1 LWYVR
6 HTKPPIVMKYSITPF
21 FLFLS
26 AYCLHAQDA
35 PVTYNNDVGFN
46 TTFALQGV
54 FNSNQTPFSLMYKKY
69 VAEKRAWRLG
79 VDTYVNIN
87 KTDSKTS
94 TSSFTDYSSG
104 YVGLVVGMEKQ
115 NQIDKRWVWY
125 YGGDF
130 VPYHSFTNSDS
141 FSNGELFWEEQYKEF
156 GLGLRPFLGIRFD
169 ISPRLYLSAEANL
182 LLSYA
187 RTKSYA
193 SNVND
198 PIPSRD
204 IEGSH
209 LVVTASP
216 ASGLFLYYRF

>member
-1 LWYVR
+1 MVATLN
-6 HTKPPIVMKYSITPF
+6 PIVMKNFIGPF
-21 FLFLS
+21 LLLLFVH
-26 AYCLHAQDA
+26 CLQAQDV
-35 PVTYNNDVGFN
+35 PVSYQNDIGFN

-54 FNSNQTPFSLMYKKY
+54 FNSNQTPFSLMYKRYK
-69 VAEKRAWRLG
+69 AEKKALRLG
-79 VDTYVNIN
+79 MDTYVNIN

-104 YVGLVVGMEKQ
+104 YVGMVAGMELQ

-130 VPYHSFTNSDS
+130 VPFFSFTNQYS

-169 ISPRLYLSAEANL
+169 ISPRLYLSAEANV

-204 IEGSH
+204 IEGAH
-209 LVVTASP
+209 IVFTASP